1 MVYKLY
7 SNYFRT
13 KWTQPFP
20 VQAPLQRRK
29 SAESTV
35 PHRWR
40 APTRQAHEETLSWAT
55 RHCKDGWGTGVSE
68 GLLWGSDFL
77 KYLILQLY

>member
-7 SNYFRT
+7 LNYFRT

-40 APTRQAHEETLSWAT
+40 APTRHRPTRETQPGPRDTAKTAGELVLA
-55 RHCKDGWGTGVSE
+55 KAALG
-68 GLLWGSDFL
+68 
-77 KYLILQLY
+77 K